1 MAPTTSTTTAETPT
15 DRTAAPDRTTTA
27 TDPTTA
33 TSTPDPKTTTPTTTA
48 TDRTPT
54 PNPKT
59 AMSTTSITDPTTA
72 PAPATA
78 HPPAAH
84 GVAADPFTI
93 AGTTFGSRLIMGTG
107 GAPSLEVLER
117 SLLASGTELTTV
129 AMRRLDPTV
138 QGSVLSVLDR
148 HGIRPLPNTAGCF
161 TAGEAVLTARL
172 AREALGTDWVKLEV
186 VADERTLLPDPIELL
201 DAAET
206 LVDDGFTVLPY
217 TNDDPIL
224 ARKLEDVG
232 CAAIMP
238 LGSPI
243 GSGLGI
249 RNPHNFQLIVERAT
263 VPVILDAGA
272 GTASDAALAMELGCA
287 AVMLASAVTRA
298 REPELMAGAMRHAVE
313 AGRLAHRAG
322 RIPRRH
328 FAEASSPA
336 EGLAAL
342 DPERPAFG

>member
-1 MAPTTSTTTAETPT
+1 MTDTAVS
-15 DRTAAPDRTTTA
+15 RGAAPAPTA
-27 TDPTTA
+27 TDPL
-33 TSTPDPKTTTPTTTA
+33 
-48 TDRTPT
+48 
-54 PNPKT
+54 
-59 AMSTTSITDPTTA
+59 
-72 PAPATA
+72 
-78 HPPAAH
+78 
-84 GVAADPFTI
+84 TI

-107 GAPSLEVLER
+107 GAPSLDVLER
-117 SLLASGTELTTV
+117 ALLASGTELTTV

-138 QGSVLSVLDR
+138 QGSVLSVLER
-148 HGIRPLPNTAGCF
+148 HHIRVLPNTAGCF

-217 TNDDPIL
+217 TNDDPVL

-249 RNPHNFQLIVERAT
+249 RNPHNFQLITERAG

-298 REPELMAGAMRHAVE
+298 QEPELMAEAMRHAV
-313 AGRLAHRAG
+313 ASGRLAHRAG

-328 FAEASSPA
+328 FALASSPTGGVA
-336 EGLAAL
+336 EL
-342 DPERPAFG
+342 DPERPAF

>member
-1 MAPTTSTTTAETPT
+1 MTTPHTLIGPA
-15 DRTAAPDRTTTA
+15 AAPGAD
-27 TDPTTA
+27 
-33 TSTPDPKTTTPTTTA
+33 
-48 TDRTPT
+48 
-54 PNPKT
+54 
-59 AMSTTSITDPTTA
+59 
-72 PAPATA
+72 PATGDA
-78 HPPAAH
+78 L
-84 GVAADPFTI
+84 TI
-93 AGTTFGSRLIMGTG
+93 AGTTFRSRLIMGTG
-107 GAPSLEVLER
+107 GAPSLDVLER
-117 SLLASGTELTTV
+117 ALLASGTELTTV

-138 QGSVLSVLDR
+138 QGSVLTVLRR
-148 HGIRPLPNTAGCF
+148 HGIQVLPNTAGCF

-217 TNDDPIL
+217 TNDDPVL

-249 RNPHNFQLIVERAT
+249 RNPHNFQLITERAQ
-263 VPVILDAGA
+263 VPVVLDAGA

-298 REPELMAGAMRHAVE
+298 QEPELMAGAMRYAVDG
-313 AGRLAHRAG
+313 GRLAFRAG

-328 FAEASSPA
+328 FAQASSPTKGVA
-336 EGLAAL
+336 EL
-342 DPERPAFG
+342 DPERPAF